1 MSYTVVDLDT
11 YYRKGVFKHFK
22 DDCKCSLSIT
32 ARIDVTKLV
41 EYSKKT
47 DTKFYINFLYLY
59 LRCLIVVTTINTV
72 GCGRRNSWYFLIQ
85 SIPSNMFSMK
95 ILRLVLVC
103 ILIIIRTILSFMR
116 KLWRIWKKLRK
127 ATNTH
132 WKQRVIQTGLMH
144 PLYLGSAMIA

>member
-1 MSYTVVDLDT
+1 MSYTVIDIDT

-47 DTKFYINFLYLY
+47 DTKFYINFLYLLSKVLNSRDDY
-59 LRCLIVVTTINTV
+59 KYSWMWQTKQLVLYDTINP
-72 GCGRRNSWYFLIQ
+72 IQ
-85 SIPSNMFSMK
+85 YVFHEDTETCN
-95 ILRLVLVC
+95 VC
-103 ILIIIRTILSFMR
+103 ILIIILTILSFMR